1 LYVKTRRDNEV
12 LIVCLYVDDLIY
24 TGNCVVLL
32 EEFKSIM
39 INEFEMI
46 DLGLMSYF
54 LGMEVKQCDEGI
66 YMSQRKYASDL
77 LERLG
82 MHDCNPMKTCK

>member
-1 LYVKTRRDNEV
+1 MT
-12 LIVCLYVDDLIY
+12 
-24 TGNCVVLL
+24 
-32 EEFKSIM
+32 
-39 INEFEMI
+39 
-46 DLGLMSYF
+46 DLGLTSYF
-54 LGMEVKQCDEGI
+54 LGREVKQCDEGI

>member
-1 LYVKTRRDNEV
+1 
-12 LIVCLYVDDLIY
+12 VDDLIY